1 MLNDLKNFPK
11 GMKPQNK
18 VSFYLYR
25 SDSSIS
31 QVPGDFQQ
39 RWAEAVTNV
48 SVYFEISLLEPSV
61 LSSLFNNTLR
71 HKQSMFCI
79 KQ

>member
-11 GMKPQNK
+11 GLKPQNK
-18 VSFYLYR
+18 VSFYLHR

-39 RWAEAVTNV
+39 RRAEAVTNV
-48 SVYFEISLLEPSV
+48 GVYFEISLLKLSV
-61 LSSLFNNTLR
+61 LSGLFNNAP
-71 HKQSMFCI
+71 
-79 KQ
+79 